1 MQINIYKKKHKKNKI
16 GEIKSYP
23 GNIQFGIYGVKA
35 METGVLLS
43 KEIETIR
50 RVISRVTKRVSK
62 V

>member
-1 MQINIYKKKHKKNKI
+1 
-16 GEIKSYP
+16 
-23 GNIQFGIYGVKA
+23 VKA